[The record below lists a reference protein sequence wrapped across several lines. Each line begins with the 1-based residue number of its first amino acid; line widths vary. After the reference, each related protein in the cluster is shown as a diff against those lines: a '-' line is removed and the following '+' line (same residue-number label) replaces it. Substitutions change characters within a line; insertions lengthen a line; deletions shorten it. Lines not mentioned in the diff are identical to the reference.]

1 MKLHRNQHKKE
12 IHKKKPQKTAL
23 ICSIAAL
30 FFMHVVSFTNLVYIH
45 RRRYIFI
52 TKKFFPLNKYYFEY
66 FFLIVQKQFVKKM
79 HRLHTFIQNFIHIT
93 KTETNIIK

>member
-12 IHKKKPQKTAL
+12 IHKKKTQKTAL

-30 FFMHVVSFTNLVYIH
+30 FFMHVVSFTNSVYIH

-66 FFLIVQKQFVKKM
+66 FLLIVQKQFVKKM
-79 HRLHTFIQNFIHIT
+79 HRLHTFIQNVIHIT
-93 KTETNIIK
+93 KTATNLIK

>member
-12 IHKKKPQKTAL
+12 IHKKKPRKL
-23 ICSIAAL
+23 HL
-30 FFMHVVSFTNLVYIH
+30 FVQLQRSSLCTLFPSRIQLTYIVED
-45 RRRYIFI
+45 IFSLQ
-52 TKKFFPLNKYYFEY
+52 KKFFPLNKYYFEY

-93 KTETNIIK
+93 KTATNLIK